1 MTDSHGHA
9 SRTSTWSPGYREWL
23 PDRRLRAA
31 IACLWVSVTP
41 PDGPVAAAAVMPD
54 GCTDL
59 IWQRGRGAFVAGPDT
74 KPAPT
79 DLQPGT
85 ILVGAR
91 FWPGAGGPTLGW
103 CLADL
108 RDLRVDAAD
117 VMPGRRASR
126 LAADLT
132 PDAAL
137 DTMTVLT
144 AELVSAAAPDK
155 LVLTAAALLASR
167 ATGLSG
173 LGTALGVSER
183 QLRRR
188 FDVAVGYGP
197 KTLQRI
203 LRFRRVLDQ
212 LAATSPAPDLADL
225 AIRAGYAD
233 QAHLT
238 RETTRLAGRP
248 PAALARSLTA
258 RQ

>member
-1 MTDSHGHA
+1 MTNSRGEATMA
-9 SRTSTWSPGYREWL
+9 SIWSPGYREWL
-23 PDRRLRAA
+23 PDRRLRDA

-41 PDGPVAAAAVMPD
+41 SDGPVAAAAVMPD

-59 IWQRGRGAFVAGPDT
+59 MWQRGRGAFVAGPDT

-91 FWPGAGGPTLGW
+91 FWPGAGGPALGS

-117 VMPGRRASR
+117 VIPGLAGR

-132 PDAAL
+132 PGAAL
-137 DTMTVLT
+137 DIMTSLS
-144 AELVSAAAPDK
+144 AELVAAAPPDR
-155 LVLTAAALLASR
+155 LVLTATALLASR
-167 ATGLSG
+167 SAG
-173 LGTALGVSER
+173 LGGLGAALAVSER

-188 FDVAVGYGP
+188 FEVAVGYGP

-203 LRFRRVLDQ
+203 LRFRQVLDQ
-212 LAATSPAPDLADL
+212 LATTSPAPDLADL
-225 AIRAGYAD
+225 AIRSGYAD

-248 PAALARSLTA
+248 PAALARSLTIH
-258 RQ
+258 R

>member
-1 MTDSHGHA
+1 MTTSHGQA
-9 SRTSTWSPGYREWL
+9 TMESTWSPGYREWL
-23 PDRRLRAA
+23 PDRRLRDA

-41 PDGPVAAAAVMPD
+41 SEGPAAAAAVMPD

-59 IWQRGRGAFVAGPDT
+59 IWQHGRGAFVAGPDT

-79 DLQPGT
+79 DLPPGT

-91 FWPGAGGPTLGW
+91 FWPGAGGPALGW
-103 CLADL
+103 RLADL
-108 RDLRVDAAD
+108 RDLRVDVAD
-117 VMPGRRASR
+117 VVPGLAGR

-132 PDAAL
+132 PGAAL
-137 DTMTVLT
+137 DIMTALS
-144 AELVSAAAPDK
+144 AELVTAGPPDK
-155 LVLTAAALLASR
+155 LVLAATALLAAR
-167 ATGLSG
+167 DAGLSG
-173 LGTALGVSER
+173 LGAALAVSER

-188 FDVAVGYGP
+188 FEVAVGYGP

-225 AIRAGYAD
+225 AIRSGYAD

-248 PAALARSLTA
+248 PAALARSLTTH
-258 RQ
+258 R